1 MESLRKF
8 RCDVQGATA
17 IEYAIIASLIFVA
30 IVTAVTAAGQS
41 LGDLFQNIA
50 DEVGKVT

>member
-1 MESLRKF
+1 MESLR
-8 RCDVQGATA
+8 RYLRDERGATA
-17 IEYAIIASLIFVA
+17 IEYALIASLIFVV

-41 LGDLFQNIA
+41 LGEVFQRVA